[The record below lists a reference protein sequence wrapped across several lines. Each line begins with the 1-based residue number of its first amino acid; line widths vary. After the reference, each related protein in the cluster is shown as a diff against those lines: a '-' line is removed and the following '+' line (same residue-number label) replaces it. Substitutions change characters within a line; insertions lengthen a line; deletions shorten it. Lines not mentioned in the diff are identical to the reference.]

1 MAEENRLMSTAAIA
15 NREDLSPEATN
26 EGQQQNTAAD
36 SPDEDF
42 GKRDATPAPDRPS
55 AEPVAPAKTELL
67 ATKEASDFQN
77 RWDET
82 QRGFVDEPR
91 TSVQQADQLVA
102 ELMQLL
108 AKGFADE
115 RQSLER
121 QWDRGEEVST
131 EDLRMAMQRYRSF
144 FQRLLAV

>member
-1 MAEENRLMSTAAIA
+1 MADEGRPMSTAALA
-15 NREDLSPEATN
+15 NREETPREPDRQPDAP
-26 EGQQQNTAAD
+26 AD
-36 SPDEDF
+36 SQDWEIGSPD
-42 GKRDATPAPDRPS
+42 GSPAASRATAGG
-55 AEPVAPAKTELL
+55 ATTEKTQLL
-67 ATKEASDFQN
+67 AAKEAEDFQN

-91 TSVQQADQLVA
+91 TSVQQGDQLVA

-115 RQSLER
+115 RRSLEQ

-131 EDLRMAMQRYRSF
+131 EDLRVALQRYRSF